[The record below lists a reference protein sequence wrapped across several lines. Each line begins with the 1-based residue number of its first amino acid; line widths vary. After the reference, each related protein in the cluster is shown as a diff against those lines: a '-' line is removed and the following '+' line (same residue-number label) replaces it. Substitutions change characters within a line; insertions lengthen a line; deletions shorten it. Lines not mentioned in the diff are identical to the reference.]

1 MLLFLKRAVFILMK
15 SYMFILMKRFNSKSK
30 DLMLHFLKRADVRNM
45 EEGTPVAL
53 VECAISRLKE
63 QERSTV
69 QQPGCNRTILI
80 KFLGKL

>member
-69 QQPGCNRTILI
+69 QQPGYNGTILI